1 MLQFFCEPLCVE
13 DMIGCTISGLADD
26 IKGAGGR
33 ALKDELC
40 HVLVGA
46 LDAAM
51 NCRPAMANRFFL
63 ITLIVQ
69 ILWE

>member
-26 IKGAGGR
+26 IKGAGGT

-40 HVLVGA
+40 HVLVE

-51 NCRPAMANRFFL
+51 NCQPAMANRFL
-63 ITLIVQ
+63 SITLIVQ